1 MRALV
6 TCFEPFGG
14 DTENASLASV
24 RALAARWGDEGLE
37 VLVEVLPVV
46 FDGTAF
52 DAAVARCAPD
62 LVLCV
67 GEAGGRTAI
76 TPEAR
81 AVNEMRA
88 RIPDNAGA
96 QPDGEP
102 VVAGAPEVREVR
114 ALAEAA
120 TDVLVAAG
128 WAAITSDDAGRYVCN
143 ATAFRAYGLEVPAL
157 FVHVPALRSAGEA
170 TVGAETSGSGE
181 AAGRMPA
188 TFEELGEALEVVLR
202 RLVHAIDCGLS

>member
-14 DTENASLASV
+14 DVENASREAA
-24 RALAARWGDEGLE
+24 RALAERWAASG
-37 VLVEVLPVV
+37 VEVVVEELPVV
-46 FDGTAF
+46 FDGAAF
-52 DAAVARCAPD
+52 ERAVGCHRPD

-76 TPEAR
+76 TPER
-81 AVNEMRA
+81 QAVNEMRA

-102 VVAGAPEVREVR
+102 VVVGAPEIRELKD
-114 ALAEAA
+114 LAEAA
-120 TDVLVAAG
+120 TEALVQAG
-128 WAAITSDDAGRYVCN
+128 WAATTSDDAGRYVCN
-143 ATAFRAYGLEVPAL
+143 ATAFRAYGLDVPAL

-181 AAGRMPA
+181 AEGRA
-188 TFEELGEALEVVLR
+188 ASSFEELGEALAVVLT
-202 RLVHAIDCGLS
+202 RLATEIDRARG